1 MLLWE
6 RGVMRASTR
15 DSPVRYVIAAFVAAA
30 LLGALYVVFVRT
42 HTGQLV
48 DQLAYDGAE
57 FGRRSVTPFTWR
69 LLDSLPT
76 VAGVIGGVLAVVIV
90 CFRRNWLT
98 FVVALAAACAAMAS
112 TQFLKYVVF
121 DRPDLGV
128 EGYAANS
135 FPSGHTTVAA
145 ASAFVVFLV
154 SSPRTRPIVAALG
167 TAFTVLAGASTLAN
181 QWHRPSD
188 VIAAFLVVAVWGC
201 IAGAVLAAVRP
212 ALRTGRSRTGGR
224 GFWWVVLPFLVVTAV
239 AFAIT
244 LSGANQ
250 TSPDTVI
257 AYVGGVSAIVA
268 TGLLLA
274 WGASRAF
281 AHFQPRE
288 RAR

>member
-1 MLLWE
+1 
-6 RGVMRASTR
+6 MRASTR
-15 DSPVRYVIAAFVAAA
+15 DNPVRYVVAALGAAA
-30 LLGALYVVFVRT
+30 LLGVLYVVFVRT
-42 HTGQLV
+42 EIGQLV

-69 LLDSLPT
+69 LLDALPT
-76 VAGVIGGVLAVVIV
+76 VAGVIGGLLSVVIV

-98 FVVALAAACAAMAS
+98 LVVALGAAGAAIAT

-128 EGYAANS
+128 EGYAGNS

-154 SSPRTRPIVAALG
+154 SSPRARPTVAALG
-167 TAFTVLAGASTLAN
+167 TAFTILAGASTLAN

-188 VIAAFLVVAVWGC
+188 VIAAFLVVAVCGC
-201 IAGAVLAAVRP
+201 TAGAVLAAARP
-212 ALRTGRSRTGGR
+212 ALRADRSRAGRR
-224 GFWWVVLPFLVVTAV
+224 GFWWVVLPSVAV
-239 AFAIT
+239 AALAFVIT
-244 LSGANQ
+244 VSGANQ
-250 TSPDTVI
+250 ASADTVI
-257 AYVGGVSAIVA
+257 AYVGGISAIVA

-274 WGASRAF
+274 WAATRAF
-281 AHFQPRE
+281 AHFQPPE

>member
-1 MLLWE
+1 
-6 RGVMRASTR
+6 MRASSR
-15 DSPVRYVIAAFVAAA
+15 DSPVRYVIAAVVAAA

-42 HTGQLV
+42 QTGQLV

-76 VAGVIGGVLAVVIV
+76 VAGVVGGLLSVVIV

-98 FVVALAAACAAMAS
+98 LVVALGAAGAATAT
-112 TQFLKYVVF
+112 TQLLKYVVF

-128 EGYAANS
+128 EGYAGNS

-167 TAFTVLAGASTLAN
+167 TAFTVVAGVSTLAN

-188 VIAAFLVVAVWGC
+188 VIGAFLVVAVWGC
-201 IAGAVLAAVRP
+201 IAGAVLAASRP
-212 ALRTGRSRTGGR
+212 VLRTERSRAGGR
-224 GFWWVVLPFLVVTAV
+224 GFWWVVLPFVAV
-239 AFAIT
+239 AALALVIT
-244 LSGANQ
+244 VSGANQ
-250 TSPDTVI
+250 AAPDTVI

-274 WGASRAF
+274 WGATRAF
-281 AHFQPRE
+281 AHFQPP
-288 RAR
+288 ARSR

>member
-1 MLLWE
+1 
-6 RGVMRASTR
+6 MRASTR

-30 LLGALYVVFVRT
+30 LLGVLYVIFVRT
-42 HTGQLV
+42 QTGQII

-76 VAGVIGGVLAVVIV
+76 VAGVVGGLLSVVIV

-98 FVVALAAACAAMAS
+98 LFVALAAAGAATAT
-112 TQFLKYVVF
+112 TQLLKYVVF

-128 EGYAANS
+128 EGYMGNS

-154 SSPRTRPIVAALG
+154 SSPGARPTVAALG
-167 TAFTVLAGASTLAN
+167 TAFTVLAGVSTLAN

-201 IAGAVLAAVRP
+201 IAGAILAATRP
-212 ALRTGRSRTGGR
+212 VSRTGRPRAGGR
-224 GFWWVVLPFLVVTAV
+224 GFWWVVLPFVAVTAV
-239 AFAIT
+239 AFVIT
-244 LSGANQ
+244 FVGADQ
-250 TSPDTVI
+250 GSSDTLV

-274 WGASRAF
+274 WGATRAF
-281 AHFQPRE
+281 AHFQPPE
-288 RAR
+288 RVR